1 MIAKIR
7 TFLTRGL
14 LALCLAS
21 GLTAQT
27 IEPAAAAP
35 IAGMTSS
42 PEAAT
47 ANPVQQAYYYRYYRV
62 HHRRPRRGGT
72 IARFIAIGRSITCLA
87 AVLSAGT
94 NPATAWYSDRIGAA
108 TADLNPEQPM
118 NLPVRLCSVKRSYG
132 V

>member
-27 IEPAAAAP
+27 IEPAGAAP

-47 ANPVQQAYYYRYYRV
+47 ANPVQQAYYYRYFRV
-62 HHRRPRRGGT
+62 HHRRPHYRHVYFYAPRRHYRPVYRYRP
-72 IARFIAIGRSITCLA
+72 IYHVSCRRFVGWHQSR
-87 AVLSAGT
+87 
-94 NPATAWYSDRIGAA
+94 
-108 TADLNPEQPM
+108 
-118 NLPVRLCSVKRSYG
+118 YG
-132 V
+132 MVFGPYRRCYR